1 MYIFIINFGCI
12 QSMTILIN
20 TYVYNKLTLNI
31 YYNIT
36 FIHISKYI
44 YIYIYNIFKTIY
56 NTYILV

>member
-36 FIHISKYI
+36 FIHINKYI
-44 YIYIYNIFKTIY
+44 YITFLKLYITLIY
-56 NTYILV
+56 

>member
-1 MYIFIINFGCI
+1 MYIFIINLGCI

-36 FIHISKYI
+36 FIHINKYI
-44 YIYIYNIFKTIY
+44 YIYITFLKLYITLIY
-56 NTYILV
+56 

>member
-1 MYIFIINFGCI
+1 
-12 QSMTILIN
+12 MTILIN

-36 FIHISKYI
+36 FIHINK